1 MIVIHLHL
9 YYKALFKLARQ
20 SVCPQGT
27 NNFLCFSQGANISH
41 TQLGG
46 GRDKHY
52 FWVVVAMINDGDDKD
67 EMDVTE
73 ENILEILGVHRAR
86 KL

>member
-1 MIVIHLHL
+1 
-9 YYKALFKLARQ
+9 
-20 SVCPQGT
+20 
-27 NNFLCFSQGANISH
+27 
-41 TQLGG
+41 
-46 GRDKHY
+46 
-52 FWVVVAMINDGDDKD
+52 MINDGDDKD